1 MGREREIAV
10 RSALGAGRGRLIRQL
25 LAESALLALIGSAVG
40 LVLAVWL
47 SRTLVALA
55 PPTLPR
61 LHEIGLDAR
70 VLLFTAAVTVV
81 TALLCGILPALELS
95 RPRGEALK
103 EGART
108 STGRRERRIFGAL
121 VAAQLAIA
129 VVLLVGGGL
138 LLRSFSKLMA
148 VDPGFRA
155 ERVLTLAT
163 NLPAQAYR
171 DAASVRGF
179 YTRLLDDLSQVPGVS
194 AVGASTELPLSV
206 RERRAFTIEEFPATR
221 ERPDNAAHQWVAGR
235 YFEAIGI
242 SLQRGRYFGV
252 EDAVQSEPVA
262 IVNETMARRVWG
274 TADAVGQ
281 RIAWGN
287 AAQHAPWMRVV
298 GVVGDVKQGPLNT
311 ETVPQIYTP
320 WVQGSDFLIAE
331 NVVGV
336 LRSLRVALRGEVE
349 ATALSETARTRIR
362 AIDPALPVTS
372 VQTMSEVVSRSAA
385 VPRFNALLV
394 SLFALLA
401 LVLAAIGI
409 GGMLAMSVSRRLPEL
424 GVRMAL
430 GAQRRTLVAMVIR
443 QGMILAAGGLAVGL
457 PSAWLLS
464 RVLSSLLF
472 EISPRD
478 PVVFAAVAGIL
489 GLVALAGCAM
499 PAWRVTRVDPLT
511 VLRME

>member
-1 MGREREIAV
+1 M
-10 RSALGAGRGRLIRQL
+10 
-25 LAESALLALIGSAVG
+25 
-40 LVLAVWL
+40 
-47 SRTLVALA
+47 
-55 PPTLPR
+55 
-61 LHEIGLDAR
+61 
-70 VLLFTAAVTVV
+70 TVV
-81 TALLCGILPALELS
+81 TTLLCGILAALELS
-95 RPRGEALK
+95 RSRGEALK

-155 ERVLTLAT
+155 EHLLTLAT
-163 NLPAQAYR
+163 SLPARAYR

-194 AVGASTELPLSV
+194 MAGASTELPLGV
-206 RERRAFTIEEFPATR
+206 RERRAITIEQEPPAAR
-221 ERPDNAAHQWVAGR
+221 EVPHSAAHQWVAGR

-242 SLQRGRYFGV
+242 PLKRGRYFGV
-252 EDAVQSEPVA
+252 EDAIQSEPVA
-262 IVNETMARRVWG
+262 IINETMARRVWG
-274 TADAVGQ
+274 TADPVGQ

-287 AAQHAPWMRVV
+287 AAQHPPWMRIA

-349 ATALSETARTRIR
+349 PTALTDTVRARIR

-372 VQTMSEVVSRSAA
+372 VQTMSEIVSRSAA

-401 LVLAAIGI
+401 LLLAAIGI

-443 QGMILAAGGLAVGL
+443 QGMVLAAAGLAVGL

-472 EISPRD
+472 GISSRD
-478 PVVFAAVAGIL
+478 PITFAAVAGVL
-489 GLVALAGCAM
+489 GIVALIACAV